1 MTRIYHFLI
10 RCDKTDGYKKRIIT
24 TGSVL
29 QFILYLIFLVVSG
42 IIKSAHNYVF
52 AVREFY
58 LRKRVNE

>member
-1 MTRIYHFLI
+1 MYFNFTHTFQKM
-10 RCDKTDGYKKRIIT
+10 C
-24 TGSVL
+24 VN
-29 QFILYLIFLVVSG
+29 FNCFLVVSG